1 MNDDVAHDVQIIQP
15 LILYTQE
22 YFKEHKFDGE
32 QVVRYY
38 MASLLSF
45 LEMNG
50 CTDAEL
56 EHLTEEMKRMFGL
69 REGLRNEHDSK

>member
-1 MNDDVAHDVQIIQP
+1 MNDDLACDVKIIQP
-15 LILYTQE
+15 LILLTQE
-22 YFKEHKFDGE
+22 YFIEHKFDGE

-50 CTDAEL
+50 ATDAEL
-56 EHLTEEMKRMFGL
+56 EHLTEEMKRMFSL
-69 REGLRNEHDSK
+69 REGLRNEADSK

>member
-1 MNDDVAHDVQIIQP
+1 MNDDLTCDVKIIQP
-15 LILYTQE
+15 LILLTQE

-50 CTDAEL
+50 ATDAEL
-56 EHLTEEMKRMFGL
+56 EHLTEEMKRMFSL
-69 REGLRNEHDSK
+69 REELRNEADSK

>member
-1 MNDDVAHDVQIIQP
+1 MNEELPHDVQIIQP
-15 LILYTQE
+15 LILYTQN
-22 YFKEHKFDGE
+22 YFQTHEFDGE
-32 QVVRYY
+32 QVIRYY

-56 EHLTEEMKRMFGL
+56 EHLTEEMKRMFKL
-69 REGLRNEHDSK
+69 RESLKSDTNQ